1 DLDGLGRVIA
11 SGYLKR
17 VESLSL
23 IAGTRY
29 AAEELPRMA
38 RALAASPDV
47 AGLRRLALHYAITA
61 YTDTDE
67 IVTELAAGR
76 HWHSLTAFELDMR
89 GRLSAGP
96 LQALARAPLLA
107 RLEELSLSEGGAY
120 ALDLGAGAVAAIAK
134 GFPALRSLQL
144 SGGSLDDVGA
154 E

>member
-1 DLDGLGRVIA
+1 LIRKKKATLLEGLPVGGGFAIYYRRGMPEFAIARDARGFLKRADRAFAAAPVRAPTFSSLDLDGLGRVIA

-89 GRLSAGP
+89 GR
-96 LQALARAPLLA
+96 
-107 RLEELSLSEGGAY
+107 
-120 ALDLGAGAVAAIAK
+120 
-134 GFPALRSLQL
+134 
-144 SGGSLDDVGA
+144 
-154 E
+154 